1 MLVMVVD
8 DSNAMRTSISLT
20 LKDMCFSVVDASSGE
35 AALALLESDRSLR
48 PKLFILDYNMEGMDG
63 LALVRRLRGWPGHR
77 FTPILILS
85 REGGP
90 DLREEARS
98 SGASG
103 WLVKPIASAA
113 LMKVIRQV
121 CPQVDSMPPPRLA
134 STPRAESPSKPA
146 SVPKR

>member
-20 LKDMCFSVVDASSGE
+20 LKDMCFTVVDASSGE
-35 AALALLESDRSLR
+35 AALKLLESDRRLR
-48 PKLFILDYNMEGMDG
+48 PKLFILDYNMAGMDG

-85 REGGP
+85 REGGL
-90 DLREEARS
+90 DLRDEARS

-103 WLVKPIASAA
+103 WLVKPIASGA
-113 LMKVIRQV
+113 LMKVIRQI
-121 CPQVDSMPPPRLA
+121 CPEADSMPPPRLA
-134 STPRAESPSKPA
+134 STPRAGVPPA
-146 SVPKR
+146 HVFPPKR